1 MYGKKGMLEVWR
13 KYARRLGAAAPP
25 TQRQTSPPSE
35 ANTTLHH
42 NALYRTTLNKSAYMY
57 YSTLQTTLVRLYF
70 SISSIHCSVTGHR
83 EGSLVLDTVVW

>member
-35 ANTTLHH
+35 ANNTL
-42 NALYRTTLNKSAYMY
+42 YQTTLNKSAYMY

-70 SISSIHCSVTGHR
+70 SISSIHYVTGHR